1 MVEQWSPKPSMWVR
15 LLHSLPYFVGS
26 KDSLI
31 TVLLRLSLVLTRKEK
46 DIMAYT
52 WGEIQIE
59 SLKKMFL
66 NNTSIF
72 QSELAQMRED
82 NKYKI

>member
-1 MVEQWSPKPSMWVR
+1 
-15 LLHSLPYFVGS
+15 
-26 KDSLI
+26 
-31 TVLLRLSLVLTRKEK
+31 
-46 DIMAYT
+46 MAYT

-66 NNTSIF
+66 NNTSIY

-82 NKYKI
+82 NKYKIYLNAMPQACNEGIAECLKRSPNLS